1 MQEETDREK
10 EETPTAP
17 APERDLLEFGC
28 VTTARDETVQTMLI
42 AGQIEGHTALGGGAK
57 ATRYE
62 HVLPQLVKAE
72 ESPEIGGMLFLLNT
86 VGGDVEAGLAMAEMI
101 AGMTKPTVSL
111 VLGGGHSIGIPLA
124 VAAKKTLIAPS
135 ATMTVHPVRIN
146 GLVLGAPQSFEY
158 LGRMQDRIVDF
169 IVHHSRATPER
180 MEAWMMGR
188 IDMATDLGTI
198 VDAREAVDGGLCDG
212 VGTFS
217 DAMRLLKDLI
227 RAAKT

>member
-1 MQEETDREK
+1 MQEEKEK
-10 EETPTAP
+10 EEIQAPT
-17 APERDLLEFGC
+17 APERDLVEFGT
-28 VTTARDETVQTMLI
+28 VTTTRDETVQTILI
-42 AGQIEGHTALGGGAK
+42 AGQIEGHTALGGGTK

-62 HVLPQLVKAE
+62 HVLPLLVKAE
-72 ESPEIGGMLFLLNT
+72 ESADIRGVLFLLHT

-101 AGMTKPTVSL
+101 AGMTKPTVAL

-124 VAAKKTLIAPS
+124 VAAKQTLIAPS

-158 LGRMQDRIVDF
+158 LSRMQDRIVDF
-169 IVHHSRATPER
+169 IVNHSRASHER
-180 MEAWMMGR
+180 LEEWMMGR

-198 VDAREAVDGGLCDG
+198 VEAREAVDGGLCDG

-217 DAMRLLKDLI
+217 DAIRLLKEQI
-227 RAAKT
+227 RAGKA